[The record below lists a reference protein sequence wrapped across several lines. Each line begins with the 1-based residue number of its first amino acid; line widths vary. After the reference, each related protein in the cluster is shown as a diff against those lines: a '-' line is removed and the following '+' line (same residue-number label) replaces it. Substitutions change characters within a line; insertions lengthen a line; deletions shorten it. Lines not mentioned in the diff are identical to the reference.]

1 MPPSQTAV
9 VPAPGA
15 VSPGAVSPGEVKDS
29 GDAPVQVFEKA
40 VAHIKNAKG
49 DAAATS
55 TDDKL
60 QFYALYKQATGK
72 PVVHTY

>member
-9 VPAPGA
+9 VPAP
-15 VSPGAVSPGEVKDS
+15 
-29 GDAPVQVFEKA
+29 APVAAAEMQAEASDDLSAQFTRA

-72 PVVHTY
+72 S